1 MPDLHR
7 FVGTW
12 TGAHVSGLSHHTI
25 TWLLDDGRLSGRWFI
40 DATDTSENRAAAA
53 AGRPRRITMVLDDT
67 QMSGDVAL
75 FRMQGAPFQTEF
87 RMTSESEAVVGAAE
101 AQLPD
106 VFRQP
111 EYSRAIE
118 GHRVRLTRAGQPLP
132 TGAIRETRP
141 EAGSSSDVASV
152 VARQLGAYNARN
164 LDALIATYATD
175 AEQFLLHGDCLA
187 SGHDEI
193 RRRMAARFQEPDLHA
208 VLLTRAVMGSLVV
221 DHERVTRN
229 FPDGRGTI
237 EMICIYEVRDGL
249 IRRATFALGD
259 KVLEAKA

>member
-1 MPDLHR
+1 MPDLQR

-25 TWLLDDGRLSGRWFI
+25 TWALDDGRLSGKWCI
-40 DATDTSENRAAAA
+40 DATDTPETRAAAA

-67 QMSGDVAL
+67 QMSGEVAL

-101 AQLPD
+101 DQLPD
-106 VFRQP
+106 LFRQP
-111 EYSRAIE
+111 EYARAIE
-118 GHRVRLTRAGQPLP
+118 GHRVRLTRANQPLSAA
-132 TGAIRETRP
+132 AIPETRP
-141 EAGSSSDVASV
+141 QAGVTPDVAAV
-152 VARQLGAYNARN
+152 VERQLEAYNARN
-164 LDALIATYATD
+164 LDAIVSTYAPD

-193 RRRMAARFQEPDLHA
+193 RRRMAVRFQEPDLHA
-208 VLLTRAVMGSLVV
+208 VLLSRTVMGTLVV

-229 FPDGRGTI
+229 FPEGRGTI

-249 IRRATFALGD
+249 IRRGTFALGD
-259 KVLEAKA
+259 KVLEARA

>member
-1 MPDLHR
+1 MDDLHR

-25 TWLLDDGRLSGRWFI
+25 TWLFDDGRLSGKWCI
-40 DATDTSENRAAAA
+40 DATDTPENRAAAA

-101 AQLPD
+101 DQLPEL
-106 VFRQP
+106 FRQP

-118 GHRVRLTRAGQPLP
+118 GHRVRLTRASQPP
-132 TGAIRETRP
+132 AMAAAPETRA
-141 EAGSSSDVASV
+141 EAGSASDVAAV
-152 VARQLGAYNARN
+152 VQRQLDAYNARS
-164 LDALIATYATD
+164 LDALIATYAPD
-175 AEQFLLHGDCLA
+175 AEQFLLHGECLA
-187 SGHDEI
+187 SGHEEI
-193 RRRMAARFQEPDLHA
+193 RRRMAVRFQEPNLHV
-208 VLLTRAVMGSLVV
+208 VLLNRTVMGTMVV

-229 FPDGRGTI
+229 FPEGRGTI

-249 IRRATFALGD
+249 IRRGTFALGD